1 MQQPT
6 TIPPEVPMPSQPS
19 REIEPSPG
27 PFPEI
32 APSTPE
38 PGIPAPS
45 TQPDIIPDPGQPE
58 ITPPD

>member
-1 MQQPT
+1 
-6 TIPPEVPMPSQPS
+6 MPSQPS

-45 TQPDIIPDPGQPE
+45 TQPDIIPDPGRPE